1 VKDILAAAGMQEIM
15 TYSLVS
21 PEQLRRV
28 VPPDELERHPP
39 LRVANPLSAERSV
52 LRTSLRGSALE
63 TLARSLR
70 VRRGE
75 TALFETAVV
84 YLPRDGE
91 LPEERETL
99 VGVIG
104 GRRLDRW
111 DQPTDEAVDF
121 FDAKGYLEA
130 LFERLGLEPEWLP
143 AEEYGLLPGRTAAIR
158 VDGQQVG
165 VVGQVHPDT
174 AVQFDIEGDCFLFEV
189 RLDLLTEL
197 TQRRRE
203 YRPYATTP
211 VVAQDLAVVVDT
223 ATPAAAVLRI
233 IRAGRYVVSAAV
245 FDEYTGGQ
253 LPPGKRSIAVR
264 VLFQD
269 PTRTLTDEEVATS
282 RRQIVAHLERELG
295 AALR

>member
-1 VKDILAAAGMQEIM
+1 
-15 TYSLVS
+15 
-21 PEQLRRV
+21 
-28 VPPDELERHPP
+28 
-39 LRVANPLSAERSV
+39 VANPLSAERSV

-99 VGVIG
+99 VGVVG

-223 ATPAAAVLRI
+223 VTPAAAVLRI